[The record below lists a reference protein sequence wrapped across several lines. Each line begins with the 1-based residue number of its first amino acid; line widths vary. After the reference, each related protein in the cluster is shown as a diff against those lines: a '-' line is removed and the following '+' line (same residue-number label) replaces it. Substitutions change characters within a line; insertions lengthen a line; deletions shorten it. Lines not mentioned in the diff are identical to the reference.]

1 MQGMANA
8 MKSVSNE
15 GWNLGNS
22 LQAVVSGIGGIA
34 SGAYIG
40 SIFGT
45 WGAVIGG
52 ATGAVLELISALN
65 GYDSASKIANKN
77 IEEYEKALSRL
88 DETTK
93 NKLNTD
99 IVQLDHMDKLINEL
113 GKLTDANGKVK
124 DGYEDRVNYI
134 LNELN
139 QAFGTEYSLSDGL
152 ITKNGEVIKSYKQIE
167 AELEETIKWKK
178 AEAVAEAYKEDYIN
192 ALKNEKELQEK
203 LNGANE
209 EYSQKLDEL
218 TEKYGEQ
225 GLAILMNEKLS
236 NSQKATLL
244 RNNEFIIES
253 DYAVIKNR
261 QDGLKLIK
269 KEYKENEKVINDY
282 EKLQENIL
290 SKNWDN
296 TLKSLD
302 HYIDT
307 SKLKKDEFEKDVKES
322 AKVLT
327 DKLANIFKNIPS
339 TKTTKLNV
347 EADLSRAKNS
357 LNNWLDSLKSVM
369 VEHQVMELCSGQE
382 NVERKL

>member
-1 MQGMANA
+1 
-8 MKSVSNE
+8 
-15 GWNLGNS
+15 
-22 LQAVVSGIGGIA
+22 
-34 SGAYIG
+34 
-40 SIFGT
+40 
-45 WGAVIGG
+45 
-52 ATGAVLELISALN
+52 
-65 GYDSASKIANKN
+65 
-77 IEEYEKALSRL
+77 
-88 DETTK
+88 
-93 NKLNTD
+93 
-99 IVQLDHMDKLINEL
+99 MDKLINEL

-178 AEAVAEAYKEDYIN
+178 AEAVEEAYKEDYIN

-269 KEYKENEKVINDY
+269 K
-282 EKLQENIL
+282 
-290 SKNWDN
+290 
-296 TLKSLD
+296 
-302 HYIDT
+302 
-307 SKLKKDEFEKDVKES
+307 
-322 AKVLT
+322 
-327 DKLANIFKNIPS
+327 IFCQKIGII
-339 TKTTKLNV
+339 
-347 EADLSRAKNS
+347 
-357 LNNWLDSLKSVM
+357 
-369 VEHQVMELCSGQE
+369 H
-382 NVERKL
+382 